1 MSVKSPWVLIFSAF
15 IILSCTA
22 GALAADD
29 PDLISLGIG
38 RYDQDWI
45 DPDFLFLNGKNGAE
59 DRALDYRLEYRFG
72 KSLIGWTEPY
82 AKIKPFV
89 GFEGT
94 SEGAAYGLAG
104 IPADIPIGPLVLTPS
119 FGAGLY
125 SRGNGRD
132 LGSLVE
138 FRSMLELG
146 YRFANDIRLSVG
158 YSHISNANLTE
169 LNPGVDIIMAYLHV
183 PVRMLIG
190 NR

>member
-1 MSVKSPWVLIFSAF
+1 MSVKSPWVVVSVASIVLFSTF
-15 IILSCTA
+15 N
-22 GALAADD
+22 ALAADD

-38 RYDQDWI
+38 QYDQDLI
-45 DPDFLFLNGKNGAE
+45 DLDFLFLNGTNGAE

-82 AKIKPFV
+82 AKIKPFI

-104 IPADIPIGPLVLTPS
+104 ILADIPIGPLVLTPS

-125 SRGNGRD
+125 SQGNGRD

-146 YRFANDIRLSVG
+146 YRFENDIRVSVG

-169 LNPGVDIIMAYLHV
+169 LNPGVDIIEAYLHF
-183 PVRMLIG
+183 PVGMLTG

>member
-1 MSVKSPWVLIFSAF
+1 MSVKSPWVVVSVAF
-15 IILSCTA
+15 IVLFCTFN
-22 GALAADD
+22 ALAVDD

-38 RYDQDWI
+38 QYDQDLI
-45 DPDFLFLNGKNGAE
+45 DLDFLFLNGTNGAE

-94 SEGAAYGLAG
+94 SKGAGYGLAG
-104 IPADIPIGPLVLTPS
+104 ILADIPIGP
-119 FGAGLY
+119 
-125 SRGNGRD
+125 
-132 LGSLVE
+132 LVE

-146 YRFANDIRLSVG
+146 YKFENDIRLSVG

-169 LNPGVDIIMAYLHV
+169 LNPGVDIVVAYLHF
-183 PVRMLIG
+183 PVGMLTG